1 MATLISDV
9 RNTLLYKQWRKLIH
23 VGPAQVEL
31 TKNLGYSVKLPQ
43 RVMFQSEL
51 KGNITFDEI
60 PIFCGVLSVSIFKLI
75 SFRE

>member
-1 MATLISDV
+1 MISEL

-31 TKNLGYSVKLPQ
+31 TKKLVYSVESPQ

-51 KGNITFDEI
+51 KGNVTFDEI
-60 PIFCGVLSVSIFKLI
+60 PIFCGVLSVSIFKLF